1 MNLTEE
7 QIQKFDKEGYLFFPG
22 LFKKEEVEYL
32 NSAVPDLYKIKAEYN
47 FREKGTDVVRTN
59 FAAHMYSEPFAKLA
73 RHPRMIQPVEDRKST
88 RLNSSHS
95 SVSRMPSSA

>member
-1 MNLTEE
+1 MHLTEE
-7 QIQKFDKEGYLFFPG
+7 QLKKFDEEGYLFFPG
-22 LFKKEEVEYL
+22 LFKKEEVDYL

-73 RHPRMIQPVEDRKST
+73 RHPRMIQPVEDLLKEKLYMHQIGRA
-88 RLNSSHS
+88 H
-95 SVSRMPSSA
+95 V